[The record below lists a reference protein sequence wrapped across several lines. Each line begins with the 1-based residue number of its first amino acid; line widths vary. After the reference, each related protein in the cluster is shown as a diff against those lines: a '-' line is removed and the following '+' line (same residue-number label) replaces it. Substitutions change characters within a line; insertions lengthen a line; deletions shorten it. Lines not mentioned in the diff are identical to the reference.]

1 MTDVWTEEDL
11 DRIVTEVIRRLAVR
25 LNADGRRGTLAVV
38 FTGGTVGFSEAL
50 RQLHLLSLDGF
61 TLKLAFSPMARE
73 LLASSV
79 TDRLAGLPHV
89 SEIPA
94 TEWLKTLKEARGVL
108 VPLLSVNSLSK
119 ISSLIA
125 DHTSTNLI
133 LQGLFMG
140 KPVIAARNG
149 ADPADVGRE
158 TLGFHRGKPAL
169 TQALLQRFR
178 IAEDFGMIFTD
189 IHFLRGTALS
199 LVESV
204 PRFQENNPDDST
216 GEIRA
221 IRTHPSGILTAADI
235 LSAHRLRVD
244 LRIPP
249 KCLVTPLAH
258 DFARRFGVHLQT
270 GTEGYASKG

>member
-25 LNADGRRGTLAVV
+25 LNADGRRGSLAVV
-38 FTGGTVGFSEAL
+38 FTGATVGFSEAL
-50 RQLHLLSLDGF
+50 RQLHLLSMDGF

-73 LLASSV
+73 LLASTV
-79 TDRLAGLPHV
+79 TGRLAGLPHV

-94 TEWLKTLKEARGVL
+94 TEWLKTLKEVRGVL

-119 ISSLIA
+119 ISSLLA
-125 DHTSTNLI
+125 DHASTNLI

-149 ADPADVGRE
+149 ADPGDAGRK
-158 TLGFHRGKPAL
+158 TLGFHRGNPAL

-178 IAEDFGMIFTD
+178 IAEDFGMTFTD
-189 IHFLRGTALS
+189 IHSLRGTALS
-199 LVESV
+199 LVESA
-204 PRFQENNPDDST
+204 PRFQENKPDDST
-216 GEIRA
+216 GEIHA
-221 IRTHPSGILTAADI
+221 IHAHPSGILTAADV
-235 LSAHRLRVD
+235 LSAHRLGVD

-249 KCLVTPLAH
+249 KCLITPLAQ

-270 GTEGYASKG
+270 GTEG